1 MVDGLIG
8 RKIGMTQ
15 IFSEAGEAIPVTVLE
30 VGPNYVTQIKSPD
43 RDGYAAVQIGF
54 AETKK
59 LTKAE
64 RGHVKAVRSQ
74 HSDVRGLR
82 HLHEVPDAG
91 GDQVEIGQ
99 QLGAELFARGEKV
112 DVTVGAVGGTMGTK
126 GKGFAGTVKR
136 HGFAGG
142 PKTHG
147 QSDRH
152 RAPGSVGAGSTPGRV
167 FKGMRM
173 AGHMGN
179 RRATVL
185 NLTVVDVLPERNL
198 LLIKGGVPGAKNGI
212 VVVRKA
218 VKARKE
224 P

>member
-1 MVDGLIG
+1 MIDALLG

-15 IFSEAGEAIPVTVLE
+15 VFNEVGEAIPVTVLE
-30 VGPNYVTQIKSPD
+30 LGPNFVTQIKTPGN
-43 RDGYAAVQIGF
+43 DGYSAVQIGF
-54 AETKK
+54 KESKK
-59 LTKAE
+59 LNKPE
-64 RGHVKAVRSQ
+64 RGHARKA
-74 HSDVRGLR
+74 GTPPLK
-82 HLHEVPDAG
+82 HLHEVG
-91 GDQVEIGQ
+91 GDLDGLELGQ
-99 QLGAELFARGEKV
+99 QIGVDIFAKGEKV

-126 GKGFAGTVKR
+126 GKGFAGVVKR

-152 RAPGSVGAGSTPGRV
+152 RAPGSIGASATPSRV
-167 FKGMRM
+167 FKGTRM

-198 LLIKGGVPGAKNGI
+198 LLVKGGVPGAKNGV
-212 VVVRKA
+212 VVVRRA
-218 VKARKE
+218 VRGAAARRKH
-224 P
+224 

>member
-1 MVDGLIG
+1 MG

-15 IFSEAGEAIPVTVLE
+15 VFTEAGEAVPVTVLE
-30 VGPNYVTQIKSPD
+30 VGPNYVTQVKTVE
-43 RDGYAAVQIGF
+43 RDGYQAVQLGYK
-54 AETKK
+54 ESKK
-59 LTKAE
+59 LSKPEKGHLKALN
-64 RGHVKAVRSQ
+64 VP
-74 HSDVRGLR
+74 GLR
-82 HLHEVPDAG
+82 HLHEVDPD
-91 GDQVEIGQ
+91 GDVQVGDTV
-99 QLGAELFARGEKV
+99 GADIFTKGEKV
-112 DVTVGAVGGTMGTK
+112 DVTVGAVNGTMGTK

-152 RAPGSVGAGSTPGRV
+152 RAPGSIGASSTPGRV

-185 NLTVVDVLPERNL
+185 SLTVVDVIPERNL
-198 LLIKGGVPGAKNGI
+198 LLIKGGVPGSKDAVI
-212 VVVRKA
+212 VIRKA
-218 VKARKE
+218 VKGRNG
-224 P
+224 

>member
-1 MVDGLIG
+1 MMVDGLIG
-8 RKIGMTQ
+8 RKVGMTQ
-15 IFSEAGEAIPVTVLE
+15 VFRENGEAVPVTVLE
-30 VGPNYVTQIKSPD
+30 VGPNYVTQIKTVE

-54 AETKK
+54 KESKK
-59 LTKAE
+59 LNKPE
-64 RGHVKAVRSQ
+64 RGHLRSLP
-74 HSDVRGLR
+74 VPGLK
-82 HLHEVPDAG
+82 HLHEVQGTGED
-91 GDQVEIGQ
+91 VELGQ
-99 QLGAELFARGEKV
+99 QLGADVFTKGERV
-112 DVTVGAVGGTMGTK
+112 DVTVGAVEGTMGSK

-179 RRATVL
+179 RRCTVL
-185 NLTVVDVLPERNL
+185 NLEVVDVMPERNL
-198 LLIKGGVPGAKNGI
+198 VLVKGGVPGAKNGI

-218 VKARKE
+218 VKGRNG
-224 P
+224 